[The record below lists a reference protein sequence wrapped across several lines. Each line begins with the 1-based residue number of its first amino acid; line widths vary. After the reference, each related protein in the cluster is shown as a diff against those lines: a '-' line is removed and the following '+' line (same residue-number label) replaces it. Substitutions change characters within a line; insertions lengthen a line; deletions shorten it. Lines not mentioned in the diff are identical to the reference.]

1 MTDPNRKSSGSESR
15 ALAKDP
21 KKELRLQKGL
31 TLPHARVKPK
41 RGDKDV
47 LADMGLLALLPD
59 AMPEADRSR
68 RREPVRHKGV
78 TAEQRAAAR
87 DRLLAALERNRKPA
101 HQRSRAHL
109 LRLMEPGAAYVVND
123 LIRACP
129 QLSGDAVK
137 AHLRCRMLQQGLVER
152 VPAPPGMKHR
162 APLMHGSKH
171 KDPIRWLYRLTES
184 GIAERAAVQDGDA
197 GES

>member
-1 MTDPNRKSSGSESR
+1 MPERIRKSNGSEKLS
-15 ALAKDP
+15 LAKDP

-59 AMPEADRSR
+59 ATPEADRPR
-68 RREPVRHKGV
+68 RREPARQLGM

-87 DRLLAALERNRKPA
+87 ERILAVLERNRKPA
-101 HQRSRAHL
+101 HLRSRAHL

-137 AHLRCRMLQQGLVER
+137 GHLRCRMLQQGLVER

-162 APLMHGSKH
+162 APLMHGARH